1 MNIHR
6 INGSYI
12 SEADRLKLR
21 FYHLIGYVIG
31 WGNIISGLVFGWF
44 VLADDQGASFSEYP
58 VPLAMVILGCFSLW
72 LGRTTIQGTAKE
84 HLYAIN
90 YVSIPLVLFYF
101 IDEAAVTLWAII
113 FLYLMVALI
122 LQSFL
127 LVTYVSLISL
137 LVLISIMALAPSE
150 LLITIGTDHHVFR
163 IILVI
168 LAAGLA
174 YWGLKST
181 RNREKMLLHYMGR
194 TEEMAYQDPFL
205 KIPNRMDF
213 NLYIDHML
221 KEGHFII
228 GKIEINHFQSVY
240 DVLGHQK
247 SDELLNLVKLRLE
260 EKLTGLSYL
269 AKAEGSTFLV
279 AVENNFGQAGAAA
292 YFEEILL
299 VLSKPYDLKNHE
311 YMLAFSIGTSCSKT
325 DGQTSDEL
333 MRHAQFALDKAKDLG
348 INRWVY
354 CTEEIKRDSMNQ
366 VLISEALY
374 QADLENE
381 FHIVYQPQIHLETN
395 RMVGVEALV
404 RWQHPE
410 MGIIPPGIF
419 IEIAEKNGFIVPLGN
434 WILEKACQQVQ
445 ELTEFSKA
453 PLKLAVNVSF
463 IQIQQEHFVE
473 ETLAILEKTGFQ
485 PKNLEIELTERS
497 LLENRVEDLQKIEE
511 LRSHGIRIAI
521 DDFGTGYS
529 SFGILAKIKV
539 DKIKVPREFID
550 RVDSNKN
557 SQRIVETIT
566 SMADRFE
573 LTCLAEGIE
582 REEESTFLR
591 QLICQEVQGYYYAKP
606 VEINK
611 IKKWTNQLTENP
623 IGQPES

>member
-6 INGSYI
+6 VNGSYI
-12 SEADRLKLR
+12 SEADRLKAR
-21 FYHLIGYVIG
+21 FYSLIGYVIG
-31 WGNIISGLVFGWF
+31 WGNIIGGLAFGWF
-44 VLADDQGASFSEYP
+44 VIASEQGATFSEYP
-58 VPLAMVILGCFSLW
+58 VPLAMLILGGFSLW
-72 LGRTTIQGTAKE
+72 LGKTTIQGRVKE

-90 YVSIPLVLFYF
+90 YVSIPLILFYF
-101 IDEAAVTLWAII
+101 IDEVAVSIWAVV

-127 LVTYVSLISL
+127 LVSYVLAVSLAVLISL
-137 LVLISIMALAPSE
+137 VVLVPEE
-150 LLITIGTDHHVFR
+150 LMVVIGTDHHLFR
-163 IILVI
+163 LALMI

-174 YWGLKST
+174 YWGLKSM
-181 RNREKMLLHYMGR
+181 NKREKMLFHYMDQA
-194 TEEMAYQDPFL
+194 EEMAYQDPFL

-213 NLYIDHML
+213 NLYIDYML
-221 KEGHFII
+221 KEKHFIV

-247 SDELLNLVKLRLE
+247 SDELLNLVKVRLE
-260 EKLTGLSYL
+260 DKLTGHSYL
-269 AKAEGSTFLV
+269 AKAEGSTFLI
-279 AVENNFGQAGAAA
+279 AVENSFANEEVVS
-292 YFEEILL
+292 YFQDILQ
-299 VLSKPYDLKNHE
+299 VLSAPYELKNHN
-311 YMLAFSIGTSCSKT
+311 YMLTFSIGTSCSKT

-333 MRHAQFALDKAKDLG
+333 MRHAQFALDKAKDSG

-354 CTEEIKRDSMNQ
+354 CSEEIKRDSMNQ
-366 VLISEALY
+366 VRISEALY
-374 QADLENE
+374 QADLEKE
-381 FHIVYQPQIHLETN
+381 FCVVYQPQVQLETN

-410 MGIIPPGIF
+410 IGTISPGVF

-434 WILEKACQQVQ
+434 WILERACRQVQ
-445 ELTEFSKA
+445 ELTGVSEE

-473 ETLAILEKTGFQ
+473 ETLAILKKTGF
-485 PKNLEIELTERS
+485 PPENLEIELTERS
-497 LLENRVEDLQKIEE
+497 LFENRMEDLQKIEE

-529 SFGILAKIKV
+529 SFGILAKVKV

-550 RVDSNKN
+550 RVDSNQN

-566 SMADRFE
+566 SMAERFE

-606 VEINK
+606 VEIHQIKQWNK
-611 IKKWTNQLTENP
+611 PKEEFSIELQ
-623 IGQPES
+623 